1 MRVVITGIG
10 ILSPIGI
17 GRDSFWQT
25 LINGRDGF
33 RRITL
38 FDTSPFKVNIGGE
51 IEFDPVEFLGK
62 KGLRDLDRSTRLVCS
77 AAKLAIDDSGL
88 TINEETTH
96 LTGVSIGT
104 TFGSLHSISQFD
116 RVGLIEGPRFVN
128 PSHFPNTVINSPA
141 SHISIRFFIK
151 GFNTTISTGFCSS
164 LDAVSY
170 GADFIRMKRAK
181 VVLAGGV
188 EELCEETFMGF
199 HILGCLSGIDG
210 SEPLSC
216 PFDRRRN
223 GVILSEGAGVIVLE
237 EEENAMTR
245 GANILA
251 VFKGYGNAFDPD
263 AEIGF
268 THSGKGLAEAIR
280 IALMDASMTP
290 EDIDCVV
297 SCANSTRGL
306 DRLETMALKDAL
318 GNQAYRVPVTSIKSM
333 VGETYSASGI
343 LSLSAAVEILQKNM
357 IPPTLN
363 LKERDPECDLNY
375 VHASPVEAEVRNILI
390 TSADPYGQNSAIIIG
405 RDWR

>member
-1 MRVVITGIG
+1 MRVVITGLG

-51 IEFDPVEFLGK
+51 VEFDPVEFLGK

-77 AAKLAIDDSGL
+77 AAKLAIDDSRL

-245 GANILA
+245 GTNILA

-268 THSGKGLAEAIR
+268 THNGKGLAEAMR

-405 RDWR
+405 RD